1 MVDRAEGLLRSAK
14 SGFARMMHER
24 DIGNLNKIF
33 RLLKKANMERV
44 FYKELQ
50 SYIQAEGEQILAK
63 ISAEDEK
70 AMKSTQWL
78 T

>member
-1 MVDRAEGLLRSAK
+1 
-14 SGFARMMHER
+14 
-24 DIGNLNKIF
+24 
-33 RLLKKANMERV
+33 MERV

-50 SYIQAEGEQILAK
+50 AYIQAEGEQILAK

-70 AMKSTQWL
+70 AMKSTLRL

>member
-1 MVDRAEGLLRSAK
+1 MVERAEGLLRNAK

-24 DIGNLNKIF
+24 DIGNLSKIF
-33 RLLKKANMERV
+33 RLLKKADMERV

-50 SYIQAEGEQILAK
+50 AYIQAEGEQILAK
-63 ISAEDEK
+63 ISADDEK
-70 AMKSTQWL
+70 AMKSTLRL